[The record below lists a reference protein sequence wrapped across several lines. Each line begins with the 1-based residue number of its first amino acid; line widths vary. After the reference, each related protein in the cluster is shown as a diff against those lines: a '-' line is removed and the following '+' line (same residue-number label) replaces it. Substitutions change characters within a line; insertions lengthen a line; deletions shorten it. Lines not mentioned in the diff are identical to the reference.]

1 MVRAK
6 GAVAFS
12 DREVAI
18 EADKTA
24 ASIVSSFPAG
34 SSIYSAPSPHKSP
47 VKAFFRNA
55 RNSLLPSYHARAPYA
70 PAVSSPV
77 RSPTKKR
84 GDPPMSPAMNISA
97 PLNINPQF
105 AHLIKPELSHHPSNR
120 RPDGSF

>member
-24 ASIVSSFPAG
+24 ASIVSSFPPG
-34 SSIYSAPSPHKSP
+34 SSIYSQSPHKSP

-55 RNSLLPSYHARAPYA
+55 RNSLLPSYHARAPYH
-70 PAVSSPV
+70 PPVSPV
-77 RSPTKKR
+77 KSPKKAQPP
-84 GDPPMSPAMNISA
+84 PPMSPVMNISA